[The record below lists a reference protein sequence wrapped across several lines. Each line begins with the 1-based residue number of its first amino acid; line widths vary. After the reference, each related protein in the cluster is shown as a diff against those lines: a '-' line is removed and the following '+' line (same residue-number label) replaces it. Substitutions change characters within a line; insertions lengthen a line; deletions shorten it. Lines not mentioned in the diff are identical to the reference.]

1 MKEKLFFEVEKTRS
15 LHLNRVS
22 LVASDGLNI
31 LVNILH
37 MIKSAVIGSQHCYY
51 NEAFLSKLGKKRE
64 EICFLKKGKHVLS
77 SYILYVL
84 LLSTVLIS

>member
-15 LHLNRVS
+15 LDLNRVS

-37 MIKSAVIGSQHCYY
+37 MIKSAVIGSQT
-51 NEAFLSKLGKKRE
+51 
-64 EICFLKKGKHVLS
+64 
-77 SYILYVL
+77 L
-84 LLSTVLIS
+84 LL